1 MRRNAHLFLGG
12 SVEEHPPRKLAVI
25 LHADVVGSTALVRLN
40 ETLAHERIQD
50 AFRRLSDL
58 IEGYG
63 GIAHEIRGDALVA
76 EFARA
81 SDAVCAA
88 LSFQQSNSEH
98 NAQLGD
104 GIVPTVR
111 VGIALGEEVF
121 ADDTVTGSGVVL
133 AQRVEQL
140 SEPGGVCV
148 TAAIHEAIPQ
158 RLPFEQLSLGER
170 ELSGFEEPVRVYRVA
185 LKPGAT
191 APEADVGK
199 RAQSAPGRRRIVA
212 AIAATA
218 LIVAGVVVFWLEPW
232 APREEP
238 ASVER
243 MAFPL
248 PDKPSIAVL
257 PFTNMSDDPEQ
268 EYFADGMAEDLIT
281 DLSKI
286 SGLFV
291 IARNSSFS
299 YKGQSVKV
307 RKVAEEL
314 GVRYVLEGSVRRVGD
329 QVRINTQLI
338 DATTGGHI
346 WADRFDRS
354 LTDIF
359 KLQDEVVANIVS
371 ALAVE
376 LTDKEKAAR
385 KAREQN
391 LNLKAHE
398 NYLRGRQ
405 HLERFTAEDT
415 AKAKEFFETAIELD
429 PNHAQALTALGRL
442 HYNQWNLWGEERD
455 KNLARA
461 LELGQKSVAVDE
473 TLAGPHL
480 LMSQV
485 YRFLFKKEQSEI
497 ELKKALALDPKDA
510 DTLAGLADV
519 LRFSGGAEQA
529 VGLLQKAMRLDPF
542 YPAWYEFHLGHVL
555 FNSGR
560 YEEAITALKRGAERN
575 SNYPAFPLFM
585 AASYAMLGREK
596 EAHEAAA
603 EVLKINP
610 RFSIKAYTA
619 YVPFTTKEYLDRE
632 VSAFRKA
639 GIPE

>member
-1 MRRNAHLFLGG
+1 M
-12 SVEEHPPRKLAVI
+12 EEHPPRKLAVV
-25 LHADVVGSTALVRLN
+25 LHADVVGSTTLVQRN

-50 AFRRLSDL
+50 AFRRLSEL
-58 IEGYG
+58 IKAYG
-63 GIAHEIRGDALVA
+63 GVAHEIRGDALVA

-88 LSFQQSNSEH
+88 LSFQQANSEH

-104 GIVPTVR
+104 DIVPTVR

-121 ADDTVTGSGVVL
+121 ADKTVTGPGVVL

-148 TAAIHEAIPQ
+148 TGAIHEAIPQ
-158 RLPFEQLSLGER
+158 RLPFEQVSLGER
-170 ELSGFEEPVRVYRVA
+170 ELKGFEEPVRVYRVA
-185 LKPGAT
+185 LNPGET
-191 APEADVGK
+191 APEADVIK
-199 RAQSAPGRRRIVA
+199 RVQSAPRTRRVVVVVA
-212 AIAATA
+212 SAATA
-218 LIVAGVVVFWLEPW
+218 LIVAAGVVFWLEPW

-238 ASVER
+238 ASLER
-243 MAFPL
+243 MALPL

-257 PFTNMSDDPEQ
+257 PFNNLSGDPEQ

-281 DLSKI
+281 DLSRI

-299 YKGQSVKV
+299 YRGQSVKV
-307 RKVAEEL
+307 RQVAEEL

-346 WADRFDRS
+346 WANRFDRN
-354 LTDIF
+354 LGDIF

-376 LTDKEKAAR
+376 LTAKEKAAR
-385 KAREQN
+385 KTREQSVN
-391 LNLKAHE
+391 VKAHE
-398 NYLRGRQ
+398 YFLRGRQ

-415 AKAKEFFETAIELD
+415 AKAKEFFEKAIEFD

-442 HYNQWNLWGEERD
+442 HYNEWNLWGTERD

-461 LELGQKSVAVDE
+461 LELGQKAVEVDE
-473 TLAGPHL
+473 TQAGPHL

-485 YRFLFKKEQSEI
+485 YRFLLQKEKSEI
-497 ELKKALALDPKDA
+497 ELKKALALEPRDA

-519 LRFSGGAEQA
+519 LRFSGGAEEA
-529 VGLLQKAMRLDPF
+529 VGLLKTAMRLDPF

-555 FNSGR
+555 FNTGR

-596 EAHEAAA
+596 EAREAAA
-603 EVLKINP
+603 EVLRINP